1 MAELPAFLQRARA
14 AQAAMSAGGGNVP
27 QASQPAIHPSFKPV
41 SRAPIPTA
49 NNAVANRYASQQG
62 NTAPSSQ
69 GFGEGASQRQ
79 PPRYTSSSAF
89 SGPAIAES
97 PVDTSAEQTI
107 REVFLSPKI
116 IDREAF
122 SDYAGQLKQL
132 IETSSGQAEA
142 LKSAA
147 IAAQSAQQQ
156 MQQAATASQPKIEAA
171 AKVLIAFDGK
181 VRTAEEV
188 ISRAELLGR
197 ELLSRHDQATLALD
211 AKITELAHKAE
222 LAARLAEERAATAE
236 ASAQM
241 KIAELQARLEA
252 VSASVDQQ
260 LDSKLAD
267 LERRTRA
274 AADDAVALADTANT
288 RILET
293 QQIVQ
298 HACHDIETRGAKTLG
313 RFKGDLDTSASHLSS
328 LIAEAKIILNP
339 NPVAD
344 NTGRFNIA
352 ALAQLV
358 TRAEQIGDDASF
370 ATRQLES
377 VRDQADMAR
386 SLLGESVSNAAH
398 SIDTLRS
405 ASDQLKAALTSSL
418 SRVAEA
424 EGSIR
429 SKADELTAA
438 LRIPVVEAESMA
450 DEIRINVA
458 KSIEQVT
465 AAQTSAA
472 RVSAETTA
480 VMTKL
485 THLVDDLQPWHG
497 LLVDH
502 TPGTMPE
509 PIENI
514 VRQFKGEL
522 VRDLSHIAAGMHQIT
537 TKAVQLAETLRPQP

>member
-14 AQAAMSAGGGNVP
+14 AQAAMSAGASSSVP
-27 QASQPAIHPSFKPV
+27 PGAQPV
-41 SRAPIPTA
+41 SRSTVAPV
-49 NNAVANRYASQQG
+49 NNAVSNRYTSQQASG
-62 NTAPSSQ
+62 ASGTI
-69 GFGEGASQRQ
+69 GFGNDGGAQRQ
-79 PPRYTSSSAF
+79 PPRYTPSSAF
-89 SGPAIAES
+89 AGQAIAEA
-97 PVDTSAEQTI
+97 PVDTSREQSI

-122 SDYAGQLKQL
+122 SDYAGQLRQL

-147 IAAQSAQQQ
+147 MAAQSAQQQ
-156 MQQAATASQPKIEAA
+156 MQQAATASQPKLEAA
-171 AKVLIAFDGK
+171 AKVLVAFDGK
-181 VRTAEEV
+181 VRTAEE
-188 ISRAELLGR
+188 IIARAELLGR

-211 AKITELAHKAE
+211 AKITELAQKAE
-222 LAARLAEERAATAE
+222 QAARLAEERAATAE

-274 AADDAVALADTANT
+274 AGDDAVALADTANT
-288 RILET
+288 RILKT
-293 QQIVQ
+293 QEIVQ
-298 HACHDIETRGAKTLG
+298 HACLDIETRGAETLG
-313 RFKGDLDTSASHLSS
+313 RFKGELDTSASHLST
-328 LIAEAKIILNP
+328 LITEAKIILNP
-339 NPVAD
+339 NPEAD

-352 ALAQLV
+352 TLAQLV
-358 TRAEQIGDDASF
+358 TRAEQIGDDANF

-386 SLLGESVSNAAH
+386 NLLGESVSGAAH
-398 SIDTLRS
+398 SIDSLRS

-418 SRVAEA
+418 SRVAKA

-450 DEIRINVA
+450 DEIRINLA

-497 LLVDH
+497 LLVEH